1 MFIFKIENLEMINWT
16 SSSDFFIRFGMYISG
31 RNLVLEGVSLRG
43 TLYEV
48 FSSLNVEKVQ
58 NF

>member
-1 MFIFKIENLEMINWT
+1 
-16 SSSDFFIRFGMYISG
+16 
-31 RNLVLEGVSLRG
+31 LEGVSLRG

-58 NF
+58 NFWTFDFLFEVINGFC